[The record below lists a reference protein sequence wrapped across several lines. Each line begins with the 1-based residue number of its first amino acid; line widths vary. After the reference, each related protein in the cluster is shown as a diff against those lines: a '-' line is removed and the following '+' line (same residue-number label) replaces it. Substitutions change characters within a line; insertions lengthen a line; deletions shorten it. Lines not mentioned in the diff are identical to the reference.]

1 MAKGIIYIMTTAVP
15 GLIKIG
21 KTNTANYKDRM
32 YNLEHNGYRNV
43 ASLKRAFA
51 IEVENF
57 DEKEALLHNI
67 FEKSQVSNTELFAVD
82 VNLVIQLLSSFEGR
96 MIYPEPQHD
105 TKSGVFGGA
114 AKVTQ
119 SKQIP
124 DGIYV
129 LQRKKVVDNLLV
141 HAKAKVENGYWTLLK
156 GSQCGITDDGHG
168 SDQRNKTRAILPVD
182 ADGILTEDFD
192 LGACSPSFA
201 GSVAMNSSTNG
212 WTEWKTPT
220 GKPIDEYRKA
230 YQEAHKDD

>member
-96 MIYPEPQHD
+96 MIYPETE
-105 TKSGVFGGA
+105 TKQKSFKDSTEHVSSN
-114 AKVTQ
+114 V
-119 SKQIP
+119 IP
-124 DGIYV
+124 DGVYH
-129 LQRKKVVDNLLV
+129 LKRQKKSENMRTITAS
-141 HAKAKVENGYWTLLK
+141 AKIEQGSWTLLK
-156 GSQCGITDDGHG
+156 GSHLAIVEDVGLSDAARAKRAVLPIDDDG
-168 SDQRNKTRAILPVD
+168 V
-182 ADGILTEDFD
+182 LTEDAD
-192 LGACSPSFA
+192 LGTCSPSFA
-201 GSVAMNSSTNG
+201 GCIVMNMSNNG
-212 WTEWKTPT
+212 WTDWKTST